1 MLSII
6 LGLLFLILGVGLILL
21 GFLLVS
27 GKLFR
32 FIFKLI
38 EKHAVGFFSGFL
50 FKSFMDG
57 KKGNKTI

>member
-38 EKHAVGFFSGFL
+38 EKHAAGFFAGFL
-50 FKSFMDG
+50 FKSFMDS
-57 KKGNKTI
+57 KKGTKTI